1 MDVITYP
8 CLKFTVA
15 LAILYQGGGHMH
27 VSWLQVSFKS
37 TILKNISPYL
47 NVKYIHKT
55 ISMGM
60 SPDGD
65 FQGNWT
71 STCHAA
77 LKDKTPG

>member
-1 MDVITYP
+1 MNLSSSYRLSLGNPSHKAHIY
-8 CLKFTVA
+8 
-15 LAILYQGGGHMH
+15 MH

-37 TILKNISPYL
+37 TILKNILPYL

-55 ISMGM
+55 ISRGM